1 MSNELRNFLAL
12 SYDELEQLNLKAKE
26 QRQKRVAVHK
36 IQEERIKYL
45 TDEKRIKAVT
55 VLFSDLEGRLHMLDY
70 DKKFLVKS
78 WDNLTFD
85 GSSIRGFTAQRESDL
100 RLAMDWASFY
110 WAPADVFGSGK
121 VLVFGEVIDKDGSPY
136 SADIRGRLKGFA
148 GEMYKNEEYT
158 LNAANEIEGFLFQGS
173 DAERRYNE
181 TGKFEYV
188 NTGGYYHSLPGDP
201 LRTFIDTTAEVQRAM
216 GFQNEKDHPE
226 VAPSQFEINY
236 GYGEVVQAADQI
248 QLYKLICRQ
257 VATRMGLTAC
267 FLPKP
272 VVGVNG
278 NGMHTNVSIS
288 KGGKNIYW
296 DPKGEEKLSKF
307 GWAFVD
313 RILTHGNDI
322 CLLLNA
328 SVNAYRRLDPH
339 FEAPNQLKASPVD
352 RGSMIRI
359 PIGNERSMRVE
370 VRSVAP
376 DANPYLVMYSIFRTG
391 IEGETAK
398 IKNLR
403 QAERYLPDNVY
414 LALDNFRKADWTT
427 KLLGE
432 DVKARYGALK
442 QAAADRC
449 ARHSARLS
457 KCRKCSTTTR
467 STINSCG
474 ICFRQIPQGSGEW
487 GGSPV
492 TKSTRFS
499 LVHSS
504 HSRRR
509 AHALNRSGRLR
520 HSWPLLR
527 PMPRRFLPY
536 WLRPSMLLRCAQR
549 CNRRTSPSPQQRA
562 RSTAASSHRAFRSWS
577 WRRSAF
583 GSHGPYPG

>member
-12 SYDELEQLNLKAKE
+12 SYDQLEEMNLKAKE
-26 QRQKRVAVHK
+26 QRKARLAPHK
-36 IQEERIKYL
+36 LQEERLKYL

-70 DKKFLVKS
+70 DKKFLIKS
-78 WDNLTFD
+78 FDNLTFD

-100 RLAMDWASFY
+100 RLGIDWGAFY

-121 VLVFGEVIDKDGSPY
+121 VLVFGEVIDKSGTPY
-136 SADIRGRLKGFA
+136 VGDIRGVLKGYA
-148 GEMYKNEEYT
+148 ESLHKKHGYT
-158 LNAANEIEGFLFQGS
+158 LNAANEIEGFLFQGR
-173 DAERRYNE
+173 DAERRFHE
-181 TGKFEYV
+181 TMRFEYV

-201 LRTFIDTTAEVQRAM
+201 LRTFIDTTAEVQRSM

-236 GYGEVVQAADQI
+236 GYGEVVAAADQI

-257 VATRMGLTAC
+257 VATNMGLTAC

-288 KGGKNIYW
+288 EDGKNLFW
-296 DPKGEEKLSKF
+296 DTKGEEKLSKM

-322 CLLLNA
+322 CLLLNS

-339 FEAPNQLKASPVD
+339 FEAPNQLKASPTD

-376 DANPYLVMYSIFRTG
+376 DANPYMVMYSVFKTG
-391 IEGETAK
+391 IDGETAN

-403 QAERYLPDNVY
+403 QAQRYLPDNVY
-414 LALDNFRKADWTT
+414 TALENFRKADWITEI
-427 KLLGE
+427 LGE
-432 DVKARYGALK
+432 DVKERYADLK
-442 QAAADRC
+442 EAAADRC
-449 ARHSARLS
+449 
-457 KCRKCSTTTR
+457 
-467 STINSCG
+467 
-474 ICFRQIPQGSGEW
+474 P
-487 GGSPV
+487 
-492 TKSTRFS
+492 
-499 LVHSS
+499 
-504 HSRRR
+504 R
-509 AHALNRSGRLR
+509 ALGTFVKAPEVQYHHEVYNQ
-520 HSWPLLR
+520 
-527 PMPRRFLPY
+527 FL
-536 WLRPSMLLRCAQR
+536 WNL
-549 CNRRTSPSPQQRA
+549 
-562 RSTAASSHRAFRSWS
+562 F
-577 WRRSAF
+577 
-583 GSHGPYPG
+583 

>member
-1 MSNELRNFLAL
+1 MPSELRDFLAL

-26 QRQKRVAVHK
+26 QRQRRVAADKVR
-36 IQEERIKYL
+36 EDRLKYL

-70 DKKFLVKS
+70 DKKFLLKS

-100 RLAMDWASFY
+100 RLGIDWAAFY

-121 VLVFGEVIDKDGSPY
+121 VLVFGDVIDKSGEPY
-136 SADIRGRLKGFA
+136 MADIRGILKKFA
-148 GEMYKNEEYT
+148 DDLHKKRGYT
-158 LNAANEIEGFLFQGS
+158 LNAANEIEGFLFKGA
-173 DAERRYNE
+173 DAERRYHE
-181 TGKFEYV
+181 TGEFEYV

-236 GYGEVVQAADQI
+236 GYGEVVAAADQI

-257 VATRMGLTAC
+257 VATNMGMTAS

-278 NGMHTNVSIS
+278 SGMHTNVSVS
-288 KGGKNIYW
+288 NGKNLFW
-296 DPKGEEKLSKF
+296 DPKGEEKLSKV
-307 GWAFVD
+307 GWAFLD

-339 FEAPNQLKASPVD
+339 FEAPNQIKASPVD

-359 PIGNERSMRVE
+359 PIGNEKSMRVE
-370 VRSVAP
+370 VRSVSP
-376 DANPYLVMYSIFRTG
+376 DANPYLVMYSIFKTG
-391 IEGETAK
+391 LDGKTAE

-403 QAERYLPDNVY
+403 QAERYLPDNIY
-414 LALDNFRKADWTT
+414 DAITNFREAKWTT
-427 KLLGE
+427 DLLGS
-432 DVKARYGALK
+432 DVMGRYADLK

-449 ARHSARLS
+449 PRLLGTFV
-457 KCRKCSTTTR
+457 KAPEVQYHHDVY
-467 STINSCG
+467 NQ
-474 ICFRQIPQGSGEW
+474 FLW
-487 GGSPV
+487 N
-492 TKSTRFS
+492 RF
-499 LVHSS
+499 
-504 HSRRR
+504 
-509 AHALNRSGRLR
+509 
-520 HSWPLLR
+520 
-527 PMPRRFLPY
+527 
-536 WLRPSMLLRCAQR
+536 
-549 CNRRTSPSPQQRA
+549 
-562 RSTAASSHRAFRSWS
+562 
-577 WRRSAF
+577 
-583 GSHGPYPG
+583 